1 MLKDRG
7 YNINDDEM
15 SSEKINDY
23 WKDWE
28 FGSGDQK
35 QVKAETYQKL
45 MAHDEDPEI
54 AVQTK
59 IAVFWKCDQDKINT
73 EEVKNVETQC
83 DTINS
88 IKRQQCESAGADPNT
103 TAQIT
108 RAILIA

>member
-15 SSEKINDY
+15 SAEKINDY

-54 AVQTK
+54 AV
-59 IAVFWKCDQDKINT
+59 
-73 EEVKNVETQC
+73 
-83 DTINS
+83 
-88 IKRQQCESAGADPNT
+88 
-103 TAQIT
+103 
-108 RAILIA
+108 